1 VFSLGEK
8 LNQKAIKTS
17 IYIEDQAFGGI
28 VNLQEKGRGHIS
40 LPLYFP
46 FQIGWVFIMLAD
58 RPEIHSKVQLRMSH
72 KSGKSCL
79 K

>member
-1 VFSLGEK
+1 VFFLGEK

-28 VNLQEKGRGHIS
+28 INLQEKGRGHIC

-46 FQIGWVFIMLAD
+46 FQIGWVFNVGRSTRNTL
-58 RPEIHSKVQLRMSH
+58 
-72 KSGKSCL
+72 KSSTSDEP
-79 K
+79 